1 MFRQIFCWVS
11 VSRYWLFKREDIP
24 EAGGGLFKDGQWILG
39 GLLQHWNGNIQN
51 EIMGSANV
59 SPTLVD
65 RRTCPDTYLDVTGC
79 YLSLRTQH
87 VATLPWLHR
96 LIQEPLI
103 LLSFLPLQL
112 IEISN
117 SPIHFLEFLWSSS
130 THFATFR
137 RIRCIRSFMYRLSAG
152 SCWRV
157 QAKFRRQLRGSR
169 V

>member
-1 MFRQIFCWVS
+1 M
-11 VSRYWLFKREDIP
+11 YWFFKREDIP
-24 EAGGGLFKDGQWILG
+24 EACGGRFMDGQRIWG

-51 EIMGSANV
+51 ELMGSANV
-59 SPTLVD
+59 SPTLVA

-87 VATLPWLHR
+87 VAAWPWLHR
-96 LIQEPLI
+96 LIHEPLI

-117 SPIHFLEFLWSSS
+117 SPIHSLEFLWYNI
-130 THFATFR
+130 THLATFR
-137 RIRCIRSFMYRLSAG
+137 RIRCIRSFLYRLSAG
-152 SCWRV
+152 SCWSV